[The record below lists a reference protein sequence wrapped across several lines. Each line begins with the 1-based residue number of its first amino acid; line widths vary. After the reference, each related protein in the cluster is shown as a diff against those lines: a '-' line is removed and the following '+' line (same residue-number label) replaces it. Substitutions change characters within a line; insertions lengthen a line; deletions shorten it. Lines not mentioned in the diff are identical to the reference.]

1 MESKPM
7 EQAIVEAMASI
18 TPMKRVFIPFFFV
31 LCLSLAA
38 CTQNAAQ
45 PSSPSGPSGT
55 TATTANPYPPV
66 TSPVDFN
73 SNGID
78 DYTDILIGARSDALA
93 LPRYDPSWFM
103 GGYPPEDAGVCTD
116 LVWRA
121 FKQAGYDLKAMVDK
135 DIAANVS
142 LYPRVEGRPDPH
154 IDFRRTANL
163 LVFFRRHARSLTTD
177 TTQYDQWQPG
187 DIVTFGTWHS
197 AIVSDRRADSGR
209 PYILHNMGQPRRE
222 EDALEYWEISGHF
235 RFDASQIDPALLVA
249 FPEE

>member
-1 MESKPM
+1 
-7 EQAIVEAMASI
+7 MA
-18 TPMKRVFIPFFFV
+18 RLLRRAALVLL
-31 LCLSLAA
+31 LCLGLFA
-38 CTQNAAQ
+38 CAHNA
-45 PSSPSGPSGT
+45 PPSSSPSDAPGT
-55 TATTANPYPPV
+55 AMPTTNAYPPV

-78 DYTDILIGARSDALA
+78 DYTDILIGARMDAQA
-93 LPRYDPSWFM
+93 RPRYDASWFS

-116 LVWRA
+116 LIWRA
-121 FKQAGYDLKAMVDK
+121 FKQAGYDLKAMIDK

-163 LVFFRRHARSLTTD
+163 LVFFRRHAQVLTTD
-177 TTQYDQWQPG
+177 TALYEQWQPG

-197 AIVSDRRADSGR
+197 AIVSDRRAESGR
-209 PYILHNMGQPRRE
+209 AYILHNMGQPDERE
-222 EDALEYWEISGHF
+222 EDALDYWEISGHF
-235 RFDASQIDPALLVA
+235 RFDASQIAPEMLIA